1 MRFLGKVSP
10 ERREA
15 ALSSVEDEIRGERA
29 RALGRIVRGLEEALA
44 ALEKAA
50 GAHRRGRPTREELVE
65 EAAERLWYAV
75 VQREAVGLRRHDEF
89 LRDLRVPAE
98 VATRMGPRRRRR

>member
-1 MRFLGKVSP
+1 VRLLGKVP
-10 ERREA
+10 LERREA
-15 ALSSVEDEIRGERA
+15 ALSSVENEIRGERA
-29 RALGRIVRGLEEALA
+29 RALGRTVRRLEEALA
-44 ALEKAA
+44 SLEGAA
-50 GAHRRGRPTREELVE
+50 AAHRRGRPSRDELVE
-65 EAAERLWYAV
+65 DAAERLWYAV